1 MADWK
6 LPVSYN
12 YNPSYHAY
20 AYGLMYPQAPEQ
32 NHQNLGW
39 AEAAYNHQG
48 ASGGYYSTPPQQQQ
62 QQQHQQQQQQQ
73 QHHQHQSPPRNS
85 EEGRPTS
92 AHFPGSVLY
101 FADSHTQTGRLFLS
115 HNRTQCSQ
123 RPTEIERPS
132 SDTPSD
138 SEAHTPDSWS
148 SGSSR
153 EVAAQAPTSS
163 WREAEDEDVESGS
176 PDSSGHVSS
185 TLTIKEE
192 ERLHAGVD
200 QEEQP
205 PLSMTTPQNVPAK
218 PRKAKART
226 AFSEDQMTALT
237 HRFSVQR
244 YLTPVEMKT
253 LAGLTGLT
261 YKQVKTWF
269 QNRRMKLKRHQ
280 KDTSWVSERYSDSAY
295 RNIAPHSQ
303 FQMEAPALAQEHYS
317 NPQFREA
324 VFKKSP
330 PQTPTYY
337 HNYPGPQSP
346 HQPPTRAH
354 GGWNLPPSTH
364 FEFNSNNY
372 NNGNNSINS
381 DDGTPVDAVES
392 PTRMVMVH
400 SAPQWST

>member
-20 AYGLMYPQAPEQ
+20 AYGLMYPQGPEQ

-39 AEAAYNHQG
+39 AEAYNHQG
-48 ASGGYYSTPPQQQQ
+48 VSGGYYTPPPQQQ
-62 QQQHQQQQQQQ
+62 
-73 QHHQHQSPPRNS
+73 HQSPHRNL
-85 EEGRPTS
+85 EDGHATS

-101 FADSHTQTGRLFLS
+101 FADSHTQNGRLFLS
-115 HNRTQCSQ
+115 HNRAQTSQ
-123 RPTEIERPS
+123 RSTEIEQAS

-153 EVAAQAPTSS
+153 ELAPQAPTSS
-163 WREAEDEDVESGS
+163 WREGEEEDVESGS

-192 ERLHAGVD
+192 EPLRVGVER
-200 QEEQP
+200 EEQP
-205 PLSMTTPQNVPAK
+205 PLPMTTPQSVPAP

-280 KDTSWVSERYSDSAY
+280 KDTSWVSERYSDPTY
-295 RNIAPHSQ
+295 RNIPSHTPMDTS
-303 FQMEAPALAQEHYS
+303 ALAQEHYA

-337 HNYPGPQSP
+337 QNYPRPQSP
-346 HQPPTRAH
+346 HQPATRAH
-354 GGWNLPPSTH
+354 GGWNLPPATH

-372 NNGNNSINS
+372 NNANNSINS
-381 DDGTPVDAVES
+381 DDGTAVDAIES
-392 PTRMVMVH
+392 PTRMVMVQG
-400 SAPQWST
+400 AAQWST

>member
-20 AYGLMYPQAPEQ
+20 AYGLMYPQGPEQ

-39 AEAAYNHQG
+39 AEAAYNHHG
-48 ASGGYYSTPPQQQQ
+48 VSGGYYSTPPPPQQQ
-62 QQQHQQQQQQQ
+62 
-73 QHHQHQSPPRNS
+73 QHQSPPRNL
-85 EEGRPTS
+85 EDGHTTS

-101 FADSHTQTGRLFLS
+101 FADSHAQTGRLFLS
-115 HNRTQCSQ
+115 HNRPLSSQ
-123 RPTEIERPS
+123 RPTEIERAS

-153 EVAAQAPTSS
+153 EVAPQVPTSS
-163 WREAEDEDVESGS
+163 WREGEEEDVESGS
-176 PDSSGHVSS
+176 PDSSGLVSS
-185 TLTIKEE
+185 TLTVKEE
-192 ERLHAGVD
+192 EAFHGGAEP
-200 QEEQP
+200 EEQP
-205 PLSMTTPQNVPAK
+205 PVSMMTPQSVSAQ

-280 KDTSWVSERYSDSAY
+280 KDTSWVSERYSDSGY

-303 FQMEAPALAQEHYS
+303 FQVDTSALTQEHYS
-317 NPQFREA
+317 NVQFRETA
-324 VFKKSP
+324 FKKSP
-330 PQTPTYY
+330 TQTPTYY
-337 HNYPGPQSP
+337 QNYPRPQSP

-354 GGWNLPPSTH
+354 GGWNLPPPTH
-364 FEFNSNNY
+364 FEFNPNNY
-372 NNGNNSINS
+372 NNGNSSINS

-392 PTRMVMVH
+392 PTRMGMGQSVT
-400 SAPQWST
+400 QWST